1 MGAQRFISNVF
12 YGVET
17 MTKLMIFV
25 AIAALAGCGAET
37 ATTAATG
44 AAIKKQEV
52 EQGNKTAE
60 RMRKQVDEAS
70 KQTQERTNSGDK

>member
-1 MGAQRFISNVF
+1 
-12 YGVET
+12 

-25 AIAALAGCGAET
+25 AIATLAACGAET

-52 EQGNKTAE
+52 QQGNKTAE
-60 RMRKQVDEAS
+60 QMRRQVEQAS
-70 KQTQERTNSGDK
+70 SQTRERTNSGDK